1 MQRLK
6 KTLITNS
13 KLSSA
18 VGWPAIFAPGCH
30 TSRNHPACK
39 IKDKVLKGIHLYR
52 RPHISKT
59 TFFSV
64 ASTLKG
70 LRHFGNNWTSLF
82 LNRPFISSY
91 DRIRVLL
98 DFFSIYDLYF
108 LLAIFAM
115 CWLIIRRVD
124 QKVQKKG
131 QDPHLL
137 IN

>member
-1 MQRLK
+1 MANYRRQWAGRLY
-6 KTLITNS
+6 LP
-13 KLSSA
+13 LA
-18 VGWPAIFAPGCH
+18 AAPPVFILH
-30 TSRNHPACK
+30 AK
-39 IKDKVLKGIHLYR
+39 IKDKVLKGIQLYQR
-52 RPHISKT
+52 SRLSKT
-59 TFFSV
+59 TFYSV
-64 ASTLKG
+64 SQHILKR
-70 LRHFGNNWTSLF
+70 LRQFGNNRTSLF

>member
-1 MQRLK
+1 MQMANYRRRWAGRLY
-6 KTLITNS
+6 LP
-13 KLSSA
+13 LA
-18 VGWPAIFAPGCH
+18 AAPPVFILH
-30 TSRNHPACK
+30 AK
-39 IKDKVLKGIHLYR
+39 IKDKVLKDKHLYQR
-52 RPHISKT
+52 SRLSKT
-59 TFFSV
+59 TFYSV
-64 ASTLKG
+64 SQHILKR
-70 LRHFGNNWTSLF
+70 LRQFGNNRTSLF

>member
-1 MQRLK
+1 MANYRRQWAGRLY
-6 KTLITNS
+6 LP
-13 KLSSA
+13 LA
-18 VGWPAIFAPGCH
+18 AAPPVFILH
-30 TSRNHPACK
+30 AK
-39 IKDKVLKGIHLYR
+39 IKDKVLKDKHLYQR
-52 RPHISKT
+52 SRLSKT
-59 TFFSV
+59 TFYSV
-64 ASTLKG
+64 SQHILKR
-70 LRHFGNNWTSLF
+70 LRQFGNNRTSLF

-131 QDPHLL
+131 QDPHLF

>member
-1 MQRLK
+1 MANYRRRWAGRLY
-6 KTLITNS
+6 LP
-13 KLSSA
+13 LA
-18 VGWPAIFAPGCH
+18 AAPPVFILH
-30 TSRNHPACK
+30 AK
-39 IKDKVLKGIHLYR
+39 IKDKVLKDKHLYQR
-52 RPHISKT
+52 SRLSKT
-59 TFFSV
+59 TFYSV
-64 ASTLKG
+64 SQHILKR
-70 LRHFGNNWTSLF
+70 LRQFGNNRTSLF